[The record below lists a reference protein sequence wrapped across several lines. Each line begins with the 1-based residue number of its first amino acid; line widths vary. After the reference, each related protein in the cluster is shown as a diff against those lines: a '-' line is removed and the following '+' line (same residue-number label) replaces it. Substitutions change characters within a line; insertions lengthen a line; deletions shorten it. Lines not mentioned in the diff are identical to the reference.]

1 MSWGANIDCEILKI
15 FEAKTIF
22 LRFLWSNNMGFN
34 GNLFRVIILTVV
46 VYDNAE
52 GSTVNK
58 WDKEAGIKLF
68 LTT

>member
-1 MSWGANIDCEILKI
+1 
-15 FEAKTIF
+15 
-22 LRFLWSNNMGFN
+22 MGFN